1 MHEIKIFR
9 FMKAYCM
16 CTTDKC
22 ILFVTFCVNRFLLY
36 EQLVFMCAAAQKDA
50 LNKSRAFVIL
60 RN

>member
-1 MHEIKIFR
+1 
-9 FMKAYCM
+9 MKAYCM